1 MTKKS
6 TLRPLAFR
14 FALGSVLGAA
24 LLAGTA
30 YGDARA
36 KDKQGEVAQLKKSD
50 EKAVAKAEQA
60 VAKSPRDAALR
71 ASLGQNYLR
80 AGRFASASGAF
91 SDAIALGD
99 GSARTALGLALAK
112 VASGRNREAL
122 TILEN
127 NRSGIPASDLGLA
140 VALAG
145 ETGRGVAILSD
156 ALRGGDDT
164 PKLRQNLAYAFALNG
179 NWREARTMMAQ
190 DVPAEQLDARMTQW
204 VASGHPDY
212 YLQRVAALLGAPVR
226 GDTGMPAA
234 LALNAAPEVQ
244 QAALEAP
251 AAPVPAPAPV
261 AELPPVEQAPVA
273 PQFAAAPAPAPAPA
287 QAPVADYL
295 PALSA
300 STGPSFAAPVA
311 ASAPAPA
318 PARHGLAGFEEF
330 TRPVASTL
338 KAPTAPKAAPARAA
352 HAAFQPSSGGDHV
365 VQLGSFSSEANA
377 RRAWSLFVARNP
389 ELKNSRMVITP
400 AQVNGRNFWRVAA
413 ASYDRSSAQG
423 LCSTVQSRGGACFA
437 YATSGPRQNLAMA
450 RTALGSG
457 NRLAVR

>member
-6 TLRPLAFR
+6 SLRPMAFR
-14 FALGSVLGAA
+14 FAFGSVLGAA

-36 KDKQGEVAQLKKSD
+36 KDATGEVVQLKKSD
-50 EKAVAKAEQA
+50 EKAIAKAEQA

-71 ASLGQNYLR
+71 AALGQNYLR

-91 SDAIALGD
+91 GDAVTLGD
-99 GSARTALGLALAK
+99 SSARTALGLALAK
-112 VASGRNREAL
+112 IGGGQNREAL
-122 TILEN
+122 GVLEGA
-127 NRSGIPASDLGLA
+127 RSGIPASDLGLA

-156 ALRGGDDT
+156 ALRGGEDT
-164 PKLRQNLAYAFALNG
+164 PKLRQNLAYAYALNG

-212 YLQRVAALLGAPVR
+212 YQQRVAALLGAPVR
-226 GDTGMPAA
+226 ADGGMPAT
-234 LALNAAPEVQ
+234 LALNAAPAVQ
-244 QAALEAP
+244 QAAVEAP
-251 AAPVPAPAPV
+251 AAPVPASAPA
-261 AELPPVEQAPVA
+261 AELPPVEQVPAA
-273 PQFAAAPAPAPAPA
+273 AQFAAAPAPAPAPA
-287 QAPVADYL
+287 PVPD
-295 PALSA
+295 PAVVSEFLSA
-300 STGPSFAAPVA
+300 SAGPSVVVPP
-311 ASAPAPA
+311 APAPA
-318 PARHGLAGFEEF
+318 PRGLSGFEEF
-330 TRPVASTL
+330 ARPAATSL
-338 KAPTAPKAAPARAA
+338 RAPAAPKAAPVRTARAA
-352 HAAFQPSSGGDHV
+352 YQPSAGGDHV

-377 RRAWSLFVARNP
+377 KRAWAIFAARNP

-400 AQVNGRNFWRVAA
+400 AVVNGRNFWRVAA
-413 ASYDRSSAQG
+413 ASYDRGSAQG

-457 NRLAVR
+457 TRLAAR